1 MISAL
6 ICFALIFLTSTEASV
21 SPTTTHHHTN
31 HHHHNHPPSKSFDEL
46 LDALT
51 AVETNC
57 KIVIKEATEEGTE
70 RKSNETFK
78 CLELVRQAD
87 EALVNIRHFFDAGR
101 IFFNFS
107 KNIQK
112 DAHKGTDFLREEKFS
127 DFSNQMNNLAA
138 TYETLSTQMKKMP
151 KDEFIKLRPVF
162 DILKQSD
169 TILTPLVGQ
178 FQINLEESKEM
189 IKKYQG

>member
-1 MISAL
+1 ML
-6 ICFALIFLTSTEASV
+6 
-21 SPTTTHHHTN
+21 
-31 HHHHNHPPSKSFDEL
+31 
-46 LDALT
+46 
-51 AVETNC
+51 
-57 KIVIKEATEEGTE
+57 
-70 RKSNETFK
+70 
-78 CLELVRQAD
+78 Q
-87 EALVNIRHFFDAGR
+87 
-101 IFFNFS
+101 
-107 KNIQK
+107 
-112 DAHKGTDFLREEKFS
+112 GTDFLREEKFS